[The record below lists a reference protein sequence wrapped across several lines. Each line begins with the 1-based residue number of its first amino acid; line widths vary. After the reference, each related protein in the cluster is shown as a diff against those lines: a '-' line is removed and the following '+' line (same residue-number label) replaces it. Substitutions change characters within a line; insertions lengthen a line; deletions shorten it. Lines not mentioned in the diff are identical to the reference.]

1 MNMERYK
8 ISTWYYVWYKKIWP
22 FYWEFL
28 GNVDGVEADRKEI
41 SVIHPLAS
49 TAVPPPP
56 SLFLEAWEIP
66 VSGNEKDKKYTEWN
80 STWGGHLVA
89 ACLLNCFLL
98 PPVTFS
104 SNWFLNAPGWQ
115 CLAFHITR
123 LLLCFVLFFLFL
135 YRSSLCLWDQPW
147 LLHKSWPWSVTRCHH
162 KGPQRLCAVELV
174 ISWSPNIPPASPPSS
189 LSFQTNMSGQLCSNT
204 LSLP

>member
-1 MNMERYK
+1 MDSLEW
-8 ISTWYYVWYKKIWP
+8 TWRGTKSPLGTIVWYKKIWP

-49 TAVPPPP
+49 TAVPPPPPP

-115 CLAFHITR
+115 RLAFHIAR
-123 LLLCFVLFFLFL
+123 LLLCSFFKLFFCFVFSFPLQKFPLFVGPTL
-135 YRSSLCLWDQPW
+135 TTSQILALVCYSVSS
-147 LLHKSWPWSVTRCHH
+147 
-162 KGPQRLCAVELV
+162 
-174 ISWSPNIPPASPPSS
+174 
-189 LSFQTNMSGQLCSNT
+189 
-204 LSLP
+204 